1 MSNKGTVLSV
11 NISEGKGDVKKPVSQ
26 VDINGLGIV
35 RDAHAG
41 KWQRQISLLSREQI
55 DLFSQETG
63 KEILPGQFAENL
75 TVSGLQLSG
84 ITILDRFRTGT
95 VELEV
100 TQLGKSCH
108 GDKCAIY
115 QELGKCLMPKEGI
128 FCRVVQ
134 GGIVKPG
141 DFIEYVPKTLKILI
155 ITLSDRAFSGFYTD
169 RSGPRIS
176 DILKE
181 KFESKKRRLRIGNM
195 ILSDEAEK
203 LRHALTQA
211 INDNVDVIFT
221 CGSTGVG
228 PRDIAPETVESVSEK
243 TIPGIME
250 NIRVKYGKDKPS
262 VLLSRSV
269 AAIAGTTQIYTL
281 PGSVRAVEE
290 YLAEI
295 LKTLDH
301 AILMIQGIDA
311 H

>member
-11 NISEGKGDVKKPVSQ
+11 NVSLEKGVIKTPVLHVN
-26 VDINGLGIV
+26 VDNFGIV

-181 KFESKKRRLRIGNM
+181 KFESKKR
-195 ILSDEAEK
+195 
-203 LRHALTQA
+203 
-211 INDNVDVIFT
+211 
-221 CGSTGVG
+221 
-228 PRDIAPETVESVSEK
+228 
-243 TIPGIME
+243 
-250 NIRVKYGKDKPS
+250 
-262 VLLSRSV
+262 
-269 AAIAGTTQIYTL
+269 
-281 PGSVRAVEE
+281 
-290 YLAEI
+290 
-295 LKTLDH
+295 
-301 AILMIQGIDA
+301 
-311 H
+311 

>member
-1 MSNKGTVLSV
+1 MSNKGTVVSV
-11 NISEGKGDVKKPVSQ
+11 NVSLKKGVIKTPVLHVN
-26 VDINGLGIV
+26 VDSLGIV
-35 RDAHAG
+35 GDAHAG

-55 DLFSQETG
+55 DLFSKETG

-115 QELGKCLMPKEGI
+115 QELGKCVMPKEGI

-181 KFESKKRRLRIGNM
+181 KFESKKRHLKIDNM
-195 ILSDEAEK
+195 ILSD
-203 LRHALTQA
+203 
-211 INDNVDVIFT
+211 
-221 CGSTGVG
+221 
-228 PRDIAPETVESVSEK
+228 
-243 TIPGIME
+243 
-250 NIRVKYGKDKPS
+250 
-262 VLLSRSV
+262 
-269 AAIAGTTQIYTL
+269 
-281 PGSVRAVEE
+281 
-290 YLAEI
+290 
-295 LKTLDH
+295 
-301 AILMIQGIDA
+301 
-311 H
+311 